1 MFSWL
6 VEMLT
11 LFGISIQLIFF
22 HLFFFKPVLLTS
34 ISLLKIWW
42 EPFLFSSFW
51 CFSFFF
57 FFFSFYSFFFFFEFF
72 FKPPH
77 WNKLIKYINRT
88 NRTQGIVKIDWILRK
103 KVAFSKPYKWQ
114 LNRKQKKV
122 EKNPYLLNY
131 FLNRF
136 WITCCCRGRTKF
148 PSFHYCRRRTEFV
161 FFFFHFLLD
170 FLFSYACWSKTRY
183 SNRTWK

>member
-1 MFSWL
+1 MFSRF
-6 VEMLT
+6 VGMST

-22 HLFFFKPVLLTS
+22 HLFFFKPALLPS

-51 CFSFFF
+51 QFSFFF
-57 FFFSFYSFFFFFEFF
+57 FFSFLFILFFLFFFFFFFEFF

-88 NRTQGIVKIDWILRK
+88 NQTQGILKIDWILRK

-114 LNRKQKKV
+114 LNRKQKKW
-122 EKNPYLLNY
+122 KKIPT
-131 FLNRF
+131 F
-136 WITCCCRGRTKF
+136 WIIF
-148 PSFHYCRRRTEFV
+148 
-161 FFFFHFLLD
+161 
-170 FLFSYACWSKTRY
+170 
-183 SNRTWK
+183 